1 MGGLTR
7 AQSVRNAVKEVKE
20 DFVLI
25 HDAARPLVNKVDID
39 NLINQMDTNLLGT
52 LYHPIYDTVKDTSNN
67 KVVTLDRQ
75 NLKATTTPLE
85 S

>member
-52 LYHPIYDTVKDTSNN
+52 LYHPIYDTVKDTSSSIC
-67 KVVTLDRQ
+67 T
-75 NLKATTTPLE
+75 
-85 S
+85 

>member
-52 LYHPIYDTVKDTSNN
+52 LYHPIYDTVKIHPTI
-67 KVVTLDRQ
+67 KL
-75 NLKATTTPLE
+75 
-85 S
+85 